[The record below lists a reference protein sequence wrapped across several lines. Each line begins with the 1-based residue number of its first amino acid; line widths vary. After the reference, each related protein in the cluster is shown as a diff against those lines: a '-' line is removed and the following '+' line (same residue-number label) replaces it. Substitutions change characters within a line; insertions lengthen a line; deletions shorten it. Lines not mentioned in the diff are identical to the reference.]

1 VTESQEHLG
10 LLEGVIAATKENR
23 ASVRGRLEP
32 FLAERSPWEALR
44 IWLDP
49 EPEDP
54 IPSREDVITR
64 LTLDVAAI
72 DRLLSDQL
80 DRILHHP
87 RFQRFEASWRGLRH
101 LVQGATGS
109 DKVIVRVLDV
119 SWRELA
125 RDLERAIEFDQ
136 SALFRK
142 VYSEEFDTP
151 GGQPFGILLGDY
163 FLAHQ
168 PRPDQ
173 RVDDVRTL
181 RGVAQVAAAAFAPF
195 VGAVH
200 PSLFGV
206 DSFLDLGRHIRLD
219 QAFSSPEYIAW
230 NSLRELEDSR
240 FLALT
245 MPRVLMRAPH
255 AYDARRVD
263 GFVYRETVSDPSGE
277 AHLWGNAC
285 YAFGRVLIRAFA
297 DCRWF
302 ADIRGVVPGEER
314 GGIVTDL
321 PRLDHG
327 LEEPGTYWRPST
339 DLVVTDAQE
348 KELGDLGLIA
358 LCACHGTPFSAFYEV
373 PSIQRPTDYAT
384 DEARVNAR
392 LSTMLQYVCSVSRF
406 GHYLKMICR
415 DRSGSFTTAT
425 EIEDELNRWLHEFAV
440 SHEDATPEVQA
451 RYPLREASVKIH
463 EVPGRPGTFSSVIH
477 LLPHFQLDQMTS
489 AICLVTEMKTTK

>member
-1 VTESQEHLG
+1 VTEAQENFG
-10 LLEGVIAATKENR
+10 LLEGVITATKENR
-23 ASVRGRLEP
+23 SAVRGRLEP

-49 EPEDP
+49 QPGDAV
-54 IPSREDVITR
+54 PSRRDVITR
-64 LTLDVAAI
+64 LTLDIAAI
-72 DRLLSDQL
+72 DRLLSAQV

-87 RFQRFEASWRGLRH
+87 RFQRFEASWRGLWY
-101 LVQGATGS
+101 LVGKAAAS
-109 DKVIVRVLDV
+109 DRVLVRVLDV
-119 SWRELA
+119 KWRELA

-151 GGQPFGILLGDY
+151 GGQPFGVLLGDY
-163 FLAHQ
+163 FLAHR

-195 VGAVH
+195 VGAAH

-206 DSFLDLGRHIRLD
+206 DSYMDLGRFIRLD
-219 QAFSSPEYIAW
+219 KAFAQAEYIAW
-230 NSLRELEDSR
+230 NSLREQEDSR

-245 MPRVLMRAPH
+245 VPRVLMRAPH
-255 AYDARRVD
+255 DHDSRRTD
-263 GFVYRETVSDPSGE
+263 GFVYREKVSHPSGE
-277 AHLWGNAC
+277 DYLWGNAC
-285 YAFGRVLIRAFA
+285 FALGGVLIRAFT

-302 ADIRGVVPGEER
+302 ADIRGVVPGEES
-314 GGIVTDL
+314 GGIVADL
-321 PRLDHG
+321 PRIDFG
-327 LEEPGTYWRPST
+327 LEERGTSWRPST
-339 DLVVTDAQE
+339 DLIITDAQE

-358 LCACHGTPFSAFYEV
+358 LSACHGAPYAAFYEV
-373 PSIQRPTDYAT
+373 PSLQSPTGYVT
-384 DEARVNAR
+384 DEARVNAH
-392 LSTMLQYVCSVSRF
+392 LSTMLHYICSVSRF

-415 DRSGSFTTAT
+415 DRAGSFSTAE
-425 EIEDELNRWLHEFAV
+425 EIEDELNNWLHEFAV
-440 SHEDATPEVQA
+440 SNEDASPEIQA

-489 AICLVTEMKTTK
+489 SICLVTEMKTTK